1 MNSGRWIPAVCA
13 SCGGKSFLRNPL
25 WFTLTVSV
33 LDTALGV
40 VALIALFINV
50 WLFIGTIVIAYA
62 VGVSGYFFLWGAS
75 ADTI

>member
-1 MNSGRWIPAVCA
+1 
-13 SCGGKSFLRNPL
+13 L